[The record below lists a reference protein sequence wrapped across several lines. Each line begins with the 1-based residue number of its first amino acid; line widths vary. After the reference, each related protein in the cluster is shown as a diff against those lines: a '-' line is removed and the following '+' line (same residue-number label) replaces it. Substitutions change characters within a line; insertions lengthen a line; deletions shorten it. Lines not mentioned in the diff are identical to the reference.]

1 MSKNKAILLYV
12 ALVLMMILSFAIPK
26 WIIKIQDKKI
36 FSNKY
41 TINKKIQTLNE
52 NAKWVGLIETIYSKY
67 NTDKYNVKIS
77 DIAGNSETI
86 IVQDIQNDV
95 TIKINVEDADD
106 IDDTFKKFQEL
117 IERNIIVQDF
127 YNQFSSKPLTYR
139 IWDYDNGK
147 IKYKTIKILTQD
159 SLQELVAS
167 IDIEN
172 ETNKIIA
179 YTVKKEY
186 SNILQETLEGY
197 AKYLGLYNIFDD
209 WEYRDNELK
218 SKTSGIKITS
228 NIDDRYIYVKVIP
241 FGASKKT

>member
-1 MSKNKAILLYV
+1 MLKNKAILLYTS
-12 ALVLMMILSFAIPK
+12 LVLIMILSFAIPK

-36 FSNKY
+36 LSNKY
-41 TINKKIQTLNE
+41 TMNKKIQTLNE
-52 NAKWVGLIETIYSKY
+52 NAKWIGLVETIYSKY

-77 DIAGNSETI
+77 DIAINSETI
-86 IVQDIQNDV
+86 IVQYTQSDV
-95 TIKINVEDADD
+95 TIKINVEDYND
-106 IDDTFKKFQEL
+106 IDYTFKKFQEL
-117 IERNIIVQDF
+117 IKRNIIVQDF

-159 SLQELVAS
+159 SLEELVAS

-172 ETNKIIA
+172 EKNKIIA

-186 SNILQETLEGY
+186 SNIMQETLREY

-218 SKTSGIKITS
+218 SKTLGVKVTG
-228 NIDDRYIYVKVIP
+228 NIDDRYIYVKVVP
-241 FGASKKT
+241 FEA

>member
-1 MSKNKAILLYV
+1 MKNKAILLYI
-12 ALVLMMILSFAIPK
+12 ALVLIMVLSLALPK

-36 FSNKY
+36 LSNKY

-52 NAKWVGLIETIYSKY
+52 NAKWIGLIETIYSKY
-67 NTDKYNVKIS
+67 NTDKYYVKIS
-77 DIAGNSETI
+77 NIASNSEII
-86 IVQDIQNDV
+86 IVQNTQKDI
-95 TIKINVEDADD
+95 TIKIDVEDADD

-117 IERNIIVQDF
+117 IKRNIILQDF

-159 SLQELVAS
+159 SLEELVAS

-172 ETNKIIA
+172 EENKIIA

-186 SNILQETLEGY
+186 SNIMQETLEEY
-197 AKYLGLYNIFDD
+197 TKYLGLYNIFDD

-218 SKTSGIKITS
+218 SKTSGVKVTS
-228 NIDDRYIYVKVIP
+228 NIDDRYIYVKVVP
-241 FGASKKT
+241 FGA

>member
-1 MSKNKAILLYV
+1 MVLSL
-12 ALVLMMILSFAIPK
+12 ALPK

-36 FSNKY
+36 LSNKY

-52 NAKWVGLIETIYSKY
+52 NAKWIGLIETIYSKY
-67 NTDKYNVKIS
+67 NTDKYYVKIS
-77 DIAGNSETI
+77 NIASNSEII
-86 IVQDIQNDV
+86 IVQNTQKDI
-95 TIKINVEDADD
+95 TIKIDVEDADD

-117 IERNIIVQDF
+117 IKRNIILQDF

-159 SLQELVAS
+159 SLEELVAS

-172 ETNKIIA
+172 EENKIIA

-186 SNILQETLEGY
+186 SNIMQETLEEY
-197 AKYLGLYNIFDD
+197 TKYLGLYNIFDD

-218 SKTSGIKITS
+218 SKTSGVKVTS
-228 NIDDRYIYVKVIP
+228 NIDDRYIYVKVVP
-241 FGASKKT
+241 FGA